1 MALRTFTEFPKDSFT
16 AAVPANLIGKE
27 GWPVEILATTASAT
41 TIQILN
47 AGIYIGVLRERLE
60 GSVAW
65 LVDTRGPIRK
75 GVAAQAMALGGAGT
89 PIYVKQSAT
98 GLVPANSAD
107 KACGLLLTAAS
118 AAGSICSFMAFDCIM
133 P

>member
-1 MALRTFTEFPKDSFT
+1 MSLRYFTEFPKESFQ
-16 AAVPANLIGKE
+16 AAVPANLVGKE
-27 GWPVEILATTASAT
+27 GWPVEILNLGQSAI

-60 GSVAW
+60 GSVSW

-75 GVAAQAMALGGAGT
+75 GVAAQAMPLANGL

-98 GLVPANSAD
+98 GLVPANSGD
-107 KACGLLLTAAS
+107 KVCGLLLTPAS
-118 AAGSICSFMAFDCIM
+118 AAGSICSFMQFDAVM